1 MLNNR
6 FEIGSG
12 YFDHLLY
19 LNQSNIMKQIINIL
33 LAVLVFGSAS
43 AQMVMDK
50 GYIKMEMTDI
60 SSTGAQ
66 AADLGML
73 KGAEMEVHFAGDK
86 VLTSINLM
94 GGMMNMSTLVDKSIN
109 KTDILINAMGS
120 KMWAEET
127 SEGAKKNEVSKAVE
141 GMKVTYDESQT
152 KEILG
157 YKVTKATITRADQP
171 GMKMEAW
178 VAKGIKIASDFIPGM
193 EDLKL
198 EGYPLEITIDA
209 NGTKMSIVTKDIK
222 NEVDKLKEDMYT
234 TNLP

>member
-1 MLNNR
+1 
-6 FEIGSG
+6 
-12 YFDHLLY
+12 
-19 LNQSNIMKQIINIL
+19 MKHIINIL

-60 SSTGAQ
+60 SSTGEQSAE
-66 AADLGML
+66 LGML
-73 KGAEMEVHFAGDK
+73 KGAEMEVHFSGEK
-86 VLTSINLM
+86 SLTTISLM
-94 GGMMNMSTLVDKSIN
+94 GGMMNMSTLVNKKTN
-109 KTDILINAMGS
+109 KTDLLINAMGS

-127 SEGAKKNEVSKAVE
+127 SETAKNNDVAKSVE

-157 YKVTKATITRADQP
+157 YKVIKAMITRADQP
-171 GMKMEAW
+171 NMKMEAW
-178 VAKGIKIASDFIPGM
+178 VSKDIKITSEFIPGM

-198 EGYPLEITIDA
+198 KGYPLEIMIDA

-222 NEVDKLKEDMYT
+222 NTVDEGVFILDT
-234 TNLP
+234 TGAEKIKMSDLSGMMGGMGM

>member
-1 MLNNR
+1 
-6 FEIGSG
+6 
-12 YFDHLLY
+12 
-19 LNQSNIMKQIINIL
+19 MKHIINIL

-60 SSTGAQ
+60 SSTGEQSAE
-66 AADLGML
+66 LGML

-94 GGMMNMSTLVDKSIN
+94 GGMMNMSTLVDKKAN

-127 SEGAKKNEVSKAVE
+127 TESAKDNKVSKAVK
-141 GMKVTYDESQT
+141 GMDIKYDESQT

-157 YKVTKATITRADQP
+157 YKVVKAMITRADNP
-171 GMKMEAW
+171 GMTMEAW
-178 VAKGIKIASDFIPGM
+178 ITEDIKIDSDFIPGM
-193 EDLKL
+193 EDLQLK
-198 EGYPLEITIDA
+198 GYPLEITINA

-222 NEVDKLKEDMYT
+222 NTVDMGKFVLDT
-234 TNLP
+234 TGAEKIKMSDLSGMMGGMGM

>member
-1 MLNNR
+1 
-6 FEIGSG
+6 
-12 YFDHLLY
+12 
-19 LNQSNIMKQIINIL
+19 MKHIINIL
-33 LAVLVFGSAS
+33 LAVLVFGSVS

-60 SSTGAQ
+60 TSTGQQGAE
-66 AADLGML
+66 LGML
-73 KGAEMEVHFAGDK
+73 KGAEMEVFFEGDK

-94 GGMMNMSTLVDKSIN
+94 GGMMNMSTLVDKKAN

-127 SEGAKKNEVSKAVE
+127 NESAKKNEVSKAVK
-141 GMKVTYDESQT
+141 GMEIIYDKSQT

-171 GMKMEAW
+171 GMTMEAW
-178 VAKGIKIASDFIPGM
+178 ITEDIKIDSDFIPGM

-198 EGYPLEITIDA
+198 KGYPLEITIDA

-222 NEVDKLKEDMYT
+222 NVVDAGKFILDT
-234 TNLP
+234 TGAEKIKMSELSGMMGGMGM

>member
-1 MLNNR
+1 
-6 FEIGSG
+6 
-12 YFDHLLY
+12 
-19 LNQSNIMKQIINIL
+19 MKHIFNIL

-60 SSTGAQ
+60 SSNGEQSAE
-66 AADLGML
+66 LGML
-73 KGAEMEVHFAGDK
+73 KGAEMEVHFAGSK

-94 GGMMNMSTLVDKSIN
+94 GGMMNMSTLVDKKAN

-127 SEGAKKNEVSKAVE
+127 TESAKDNDVSKAVE
-141 GMKVTYDESQT
+141 GMDVKYDESQT

-157 YKVTKATITRADQP
+157 YKVIKATIRRADQP
-171 GMKMEAW
+171 GMTMEAW
-178 VAKGIKIASDFIPGM
+178 ITEDIKINSDFIPGM
-193 EDLKL
+193 EDLQLK
-198 EGYPLEITIDA
+198 GYPLEITINA

-222 NEVDKLKEDMYT
+222 NVVDMNKFVLDT
-234 TNLP
+234 TGAEKIKMSDLAGMMGGMGM

>member
-1 MLNNR
+1 
-6 FEIGSG
+6 
-12 YFDHLLY
+12 
-19 LNQSNIMKQIINIL
+19 MKHIINIL

-60 SSTGAQ
+60 TSTGQQ
-66 AADLGML
+66 AAELGML
-73 KGAEMEVHFAGDK
+73 KGAEMEVHFSGDK

-94 GGMMNMSTLVDKSIN
+94 GGMMNMSTLVDKKAN

-127 SEGAKKNEVSKAVE
+127 NESAKTNEVSKAVE
-141 GMKVTYDESQT
+141 GMVIKYDESQT

-171 GMKMEAW
+171 GMVMEAW
-178 VAKGIKIASDFIPGM
+178 ITEDIKIDSDFIPGM
-193 EDLKL
+193 EDFKLK
-198 EGYPLEITIDA
+198 GYPLEITIDT
-209 NGTKMSIVTKDIK
+209 NGTTMSIVTRDIK
-222 NEVDKLKEDMYT
+222 NVVDMNKFILDTAGAEKIKMSDLSGMMGGMGM
-234 TNLP
+234 